1 MDALGAIAIGW
12 FTLGFAAVVGG
23 VLRAQPFGRAFS
35 AVMILL
41 LALYSLALP
50 YPWPQRSYVWAA
62 AALVL
67 ARYAGFPRPVPG
79 WAHSPRFT
87 LIYFLLAMLLVIAW
101 AALGWQN
108 GLVTHVGL
116 PALCAAVVLGL
127 RAYQVGKGEM

>member
-1 MDALGAIAIGW
+1 MNALEAIAIGW

-23 VLRAQPFGRAFS
+23 VLRAQPFGPAFS

-41 LALYSLALP
+41 LVLYSLALP

-79 WAHSPRFT
+79 WARSARFT
-87 LIYFLLAMLLVIAW
+87 LVYFLFSMLLVMAW
-101 AALGWQN
+101 SALGEQT
-108 GLVTHVGL
+108 GSVAQVGF

-127 RAYQVGKGEM
+127 RAYHVGRGEV